1 MEDRITELE
10 CRVALQDETIEALNL
25 RIHEQQRTID
35 ELTEAVKRLHEA
47 LRSLRP
53 SMIAT
58 AEEDAP
64 PPHY

>member
-25 RIHEQQRTID
+25 RIHEQQRAID

-47 LRSLRP
+47 LSSLRP

>member
-25 RIHEQQRTID
+25 RIHQQQRTID

-58 AEEDAP
+58 AEKDAP